1 MTISLLVRFWRE
13 FLILVLAGLLCLSL
27 IIYDKQ
33 SNKIDLIKLSYKQEA
48 TELRADYEAKARQ
61 IENENY
67 EKTINAINEAKVRE
81 QIIVADNAD
90 ARAAVNSLSDTIDK
104 LASNAQTDA
113 EYRIEYA
120 TTTGKLL
127 KECSGSITELAR
139 QADGHVNDIRLL
151 QQSRR

>member
-13 FLILVLAGLLCLSL
+13 FLILLLAGLLCLSL
-27 IIYDKQ
+27 VIYDRQ

-61 IENENY
+61 IESENY

-81 QIIVADNAD
+81 QVIIADNAD

-104 LASNAQTDA
+104 LASNAKTDA

-120 TTTGKLL
+120 ATTGKLL
-127 KECSGSITELAR
+127 KDCSGSITELAR

-151 QQSRR
+151 QQSR

>member
-33 SNKIDLIKLSYKQEA
+33 SNRIDFIKLSHKQET
-48 TELRADYEAKARQ
+48 TELRANYEAKARQ
-61 IENENY
+61 IESENY
-67 EKTINAINEAKVRE
+67 EKTINAINEAKIRE

-90 ARAAVNSLSDTIDK
+90 ARAAVTSLSDTIDK
-104 LASNAQTDA
+104 LASNAKTDA

-120 TTTGKLL
+120 TTTGELL
-127 KECSGSITELAR
+127 KDCSSSITELAR

>member
-1 MTISLLVRFWRE
+1 MTVSLLLKLWRE
-13 FLILVLAGLLCLSL
+13 LGLGILFVALVITAML
-27 IIYDKQ
+27 YDKQ
-33 SNKIDLIKLSYKQEA
+33 GIQIERIKSAYKQEA

-61 IENENY
+61 IESENY
-67 EKTINAINEAKVRE
+67 EKTIDAINEAKIRE

-120 TTTGKLL
+120 ATTGKLL
-127 KECSGSITELAR
+127 KECSGSIAELAR
-139 QADGHVNDIRLL
+139 TADGHVNDIRLL